1 MKESQVG
8 QEIACLCLL
17 NKAKCTIIRQR
28 YITTIVSDKFI
39 CSTTG
44 FYRSK
49 RALRVVSKIWFRI
62 VLYVER
68 KTCLSLQVSPC
79 LNSVSP
85 RITRLSIW
93 RHAWRFP
100 NAKHCWT
107 PRDQAVPVGIDVA
120 SFFVICPLQC
130 FWPDTMPKPPTCN
143 SKSQNGPLGCL
154 GLAIGPWSLP
164 SLLGLFRQ
172 AV

>member
-85 RITRLSIW
+85 RITRLSI
-93 RHAWRFP
+93 
-100 NAKHCWT
+100 
-107 PRDQAVPVGIDVA
+107 
-120 SFFVICPLQC
+120 
-130 FWPDTMPKPPTCN
+130 
-143 SKSQNGPLGCL
+143 
-154 GLAIGPWSLP
+154 
-164 SLLGLFRQ
+164 
-172 AV
+172 